1 MSGGRIGVFGG
12 AFDPPHI
19 GHLVAAQDVIEGLDL
34 DLLLII
40 PSARPPHRD
49 AVLGAEERLSL
60 ARTAF
65 GDDTRIEVSDIELCR
80 PGPSW
85 TVDTLVE
92 IRKRW
97 TPDELLLVVGVD
109 QYRSF
114 DSWRAPEKIL
124 ELADLAVM
132 PRDGELPRE
141 DSRYPFVAAPVTRV
155 DVSSTRVR
163 DRLSEGLTVRYLVPE
178 SIRERLEEIWSE
190 REIGAAVAAS
200 MESSGHAKD
209 AIDGC

>member
-1 MSGGRIGVFGG
+1 MFGG

-19 GHLVAAQDVIEGLDL
+19 GHLVAAQDVIERLDL

-40 PSARPPHRD
+40 PSARPPHRA

-114 DSWRAPEKIL
+114 DSWRDPERIL

-132 PRDGELPRE
+132 PRDGDLPGE
-141 DSRYPFVAAPVTRV
+141 DPRYPFVAAPVTRV

-163 DRLSEGLTVRYLVPE
+163 DRLSQGLTVRYLVPE

-190 REIGAAVAAS
+190 RNIGVAVVAS
-200 MESSGHAKD
+200 MEPSGHGKD

>member
-49 AVLGAEERLSL
+49 AVLGAEERVSL

-114 DSWRAPEKIL
+114 DSWRAPERIL
-124 ELADLAVM
+124 EMADLAVM

-141 DSRYPFVAAPVTRV
+141 DPRFPFVPAPVTRV

-163 DRLSEGLTVRYLVPE
+163 DRLSEGLTVRYLVPG

-190 REIGAAVAAS
+190 REIGAAEAAS
-200 MESSGHAKD
+200 MESSGHGKD

>member
-1 MSGGRIGVFGG
+1 MNSRRIGVFGG
-12 AFDPPHI
+12 VFDPPHL
-19 GHLVAAQDVIEGLDL
+19 GHLVVAQDLIERLDL
-34 DLLLII
+34 DLLLIV
-40 PSARPPHRD
+40 PSARPPHRE

-65 GDDTRIEVSDIELCR
+65 GGDPRIGVSDIELRR

-85 TVDTLVE
+85 TVDTLEE
-92 IRKRW
+92 IQKLW
-97 TPDELLLVVGVD
+97 EPDELLLVIGVD
-109 QYRSF
+109 QYRNF
-114 DSWRAPEKIL
+114 DSWRDPERIL

-132 PRDGELPRE
+132 PRDGELPRK
-141 DSRYPFVAAPVTRV
+141 DPRYPFVAAPVTRV

-190 REIGAAVAAS
+190 RGIGAAVAAS
-200 MESSGHAKD
+200 MEPSGHGKD

>member
-65 GDDTRIEVSDIELCR
+65 GDDTKIEVTDIELCR

-114 DSWRAPEKIL
+114 DSWRDPERIL

-132 PRDGELPRE
+132 PRDGELPRK
-141 DSRYPFVAAPVTRV
+141 DPRYPFVAAPVTRV

-163 DRLSEGLTVRYLVPE
+163 DRLSAGLTVRYLVPE

-190 REIGAAVAAS
+190 RGIGAAVAAS
-200 MESSGHAKD
+200 MEPSGHGKD

>member
-141 DSRYPFVAAPVTRV
+141 DPRYPFVAAPVTRV
-155 DVSSTRVR
+155 DLSSTRVR
-163 DRLSEGLTVRYLVPE
+163 ERLSEGLTVRYLVPG

>member
-1 MSGGRIGVFGG
+1 MNSRRIGVFGG
-12 AFDPPHI
+12 VFDPPHL
-19 GHLVAAQDVIEGLDL
+19 GHLVVAQDLIERLDL
-34 DLLLII
+34 DLLLIV
-40 PSARPPHRD
+40 PSARPPHRE

-65 GDDTRIEVSDIELCR
+65 GGDPRIGVSDIELRR

-85 TVDTLVE
+85 TVDTLEE
-92 IRKRW
+92 IQKLW
-97 TPDELLLVVGVD
+97 EPDELLLVIGVD
-109 QYRSF
+109 QYRNF
-114 DSWRAPEKIL
+114 DSWRNPERIL

-132 PRDGELPRE
+132 PRDGELPRK
-141 DSRYPFVAAPVTRV
+141 DPRYPFVAAPVTRV

-190 REIGAAVAAS
+190 RGIGAAVAAS
-200 MESSGHAKD
+200 MEPSGHGKD

>member
-1 MSGGRIGVFGG
+1 MIGRRIGVFGG

-34 DLLLII
+34 DLLLIV
-40 PSARPPHRD
+40 PSARPPHRE
-49 AVLGAEERLSL
+49 AVLDAEERLSL
-60 ARTAF
+60 VRTVF
-65 GDDTRIEVSDIELCR
+65 GDDPRIEVSDIELRR

-85 TVDTLVE
+85 TADTLDE

-97 TPDELLLVVGVD
+97 EPGELLLVIGAD

-114 DSWRAPEKIL
+114 DSWRDPERIM

-141 DSRYPFVAAPVTRV
+141 DLRYPFVAAPVTRV

-163 DRLSEGLTVRYLVPE
+163 DRLSAGLTVRYLVPGT
-178 SIRERLEEIWSE
+178 IRDRLEEIWSE
-190 REIGAAVAAS
+190 RAVGAAVAAS
-200 MESSGHAKD
+200 MDPIGLEKD
-209 AIDGC
+209 VTDGC